1 MPMVSVS
8 RWDAFASR
16 PGMGNPAGIVWD
28 GGNWTPE
35 QMQAIAAKV
44 GFSETAFLCPS
55 DSADLRLRYFT
66 PGQEMDL
73 CGHATIASIAG
84 WMARQGEQG
93 RRALTIE
100 TRAGV
105 LQTEYDGATGEVT
118 MTQADADFRPYPGQA
133 DQVAAALGLGV
144 EDLDPELPIVYGSTG
159 SWTLIVPIRGL
170 EPFSRMRPDNA
181 RFPELMPQF
190 PRASVHPSALATLYH
205 DSGMHGRHFS
215 SPFSGV
221 VEDPVTGTA
230 SGVMGAYYL
239 KYVRPD
245 QPQADLLVEQGQEMG
260 RDGLVHVWAQR
271 SGSAIQVRIAGKAV
285 AADEL
290 EVEF

>member
-1 MPMVSVS
+1 
-8 RWDAFASR
+8 
-16 PGMGNPAGIVWD
+16 
-28 GGNWTPE
+28 
-35 QMQAIAAKV
+35 
-44 GFSETAFLCPS
+44 
-55 DSADLRLRYFT
+55 
-66 PGQEMDL
+66 
-73 CGHATIASIAG
+73 
-84 WMARQGEQG
+84 
-93 RRALTIE
+93 
-100 TRAGV
+100 
-105 LQTEYDGATGEVT
+105 
-118 MTQADADFRPYPGQA
+118 
-133 DQVAAALGLGV
+133 
-144 EDLDPELPIVYGSTG
+144 
-159 SWTLIVPIRGL
+159 
-170 EPFSRMRPDNA
+170 MRPDNA